1 MRTRFLG
8 TAALAVSVALCWA
21 GAPAKAKDKKG
32 DEPVLATCQQSL
44 GTIAI
49 VDGDTQGWTKYG
61 LGSPRDLIA
70 AMAAQSGCFTL
81 HNPASGKP
89 ADFLMNAVAGDKEEV
104 NQGMNLAGSALTTA
118 AVHSGAMSAVASR
131 VPMVGGMLGGMMGGF
146 GGKKKT
152 VAAGLRIMSPAT
164 GQTIAAGSGE
174 TSKSSLSIGG
184 FGGYGGN
191 PWGAAAQAH
200 MANLGYGDYSG
211 GAYASSKDG
220 KMLTT
225 AFVKAFNSVVS
236 QSSALSAVRGG
247 APAASAGAATT
258 SGYTTAVDTQMYA
271 TAAKGATVRALRAGT
286 SLTPTGSRSGLFV
299 EVKDGFGTQGW
310 VSVEDLK

>member
-1 MRTRFLG
+1 MTKRFVG
-8 TAALAVSVALCWA
+8 TVALAASVALCWT
-21 GAPAKAKDKKG
+21 GAHAKDKQN
-32 DEPVLATCQQSL
+32 EPKLATCQQSL

-81 HNPASGKP
+81 HNPSSGKP

-104 NQGMNLAGSALTTA
+104 DQGMSLARGALSSA
-118 AVHSGAMSAVASR
+118 AVHSGAMGAVASR
-131 VPMVGGMLGGMMGGF
+131 VPMVGGMLGGMLGGF

-152 VAAGLRIMSPAT
+152 VAAGLRVMSPAT

-174 TSKSSLSIGG
+174 TSKSSISIGG
-184 FGGYGGN
+184 LGGYGGN
-191 PWGAAAQAH
+191 PWGDAARAQ
-200 MANLGYGDYSG
+200 MNSMGYGDYAN

-225 AFVKAFNSVVS
+225 AFIQAFNSVVS
-236 QSSALSAVRGG
+236 QSSALAAVRGG
-247 APAASAGAATT
+247 AQAGATGAAAS

-271 TAAKGATVRALRAGT
+271 AAAKGATVRALRAGT
-286 SLTPTGSRSGLFV
+286 ALQPTGSRSGLFV
-299 EVKDGFGTQGW
+299 EVKDSFGTTGW
-310 VSVEDLK
+310 VTVEDLK